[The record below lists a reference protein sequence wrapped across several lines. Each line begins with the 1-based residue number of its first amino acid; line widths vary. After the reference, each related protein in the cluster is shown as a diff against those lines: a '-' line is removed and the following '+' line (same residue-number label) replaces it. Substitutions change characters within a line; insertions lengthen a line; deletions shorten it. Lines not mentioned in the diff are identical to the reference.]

1 MGSLLRLPVMQV
13 EDLASWLKAQNETML
28 TLATVPDMRATS
40 ICTLD
45 FSGGA
50 IAVVGNEG
58 NGVSEAVLSAV
69 RERVTIPM
77 RGAAESLNASAAAT
91 ITMWEMMR

>member
-1 MGSLLRLPVMQV
+1 
-13 EDLASWLKAQNETML
+13 
-28 TLATVPDMRATS
+28 MRATS